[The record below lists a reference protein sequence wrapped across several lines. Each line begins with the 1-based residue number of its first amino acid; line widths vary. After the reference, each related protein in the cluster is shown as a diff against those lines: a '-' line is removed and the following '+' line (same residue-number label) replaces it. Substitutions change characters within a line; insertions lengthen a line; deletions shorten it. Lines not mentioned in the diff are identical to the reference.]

1 MILRVLLLLLM
12 ATGVAWGQEEQL
24 RIKRLWLT
32 YEPMWELDKRWTL
45 DLEVETRLNSPVSA
59 LWQMRLEPTLE
70 FSLRKWID
78 LTGGVWLIYTHSD
91 IVRVLNRF
99 EERPTAGVRLNH
111 DIWRG
116 VRLNNYTRIEARVR
130 QGFDSRVTI
139 PVLRLRNRV
148 QAMIPINHKSISED
162 NTWSALVDA
171 ELFWQRNLNTDD
183 VINSRRR
190 YRAGLSWRKN
200 ASWTC
205 QFLYGFQQ
213 TRINVNR
220 PFSVEHFIKFELIH
234 NIK

>member
-1 MILRVLLLLLM
+1 MILRVLLLLLL

-24 RIKRLWLT
+24 RIKRLWLA
-32 YEPMWELDKRWTL
+32 YEPMWEFNQCWTL
-45 DLEVETRLNSPVSA
+45 DLEVETRLSSPVSA
-59 LWQMRLEPTLE
+59 LSQMRLQPTLE

-91 IVRVLNRF
+91 IVIVLNRF
-99 EERPTAGVRLNH
+99 EERPTAGVRLKH

-130 QGFDSRVTI
+130 QGFDPRVTI

-200 ASWTC
+200 ASWAC

-220 PFSVEHFIKFELIH
+220 PFSVEHFIKFDLIH